1 MKLQFKIWLIAFFIV
16 STTKNYAQENHAIPK
31 LVLPIGHTSFINQLV
46 FSPDGTKIASAG
58 ADHTAKIWDVA
69 SGKLLIDFNGFGSHN
84 RVFSVA
90 FSPDGTLLAT
100 ASGADILLW
109 DASTGIIRD
118 TIINKSKKEISH
130 LDFSADGKSI
140 YAICLN
146 EVNAWDLDSKKIIIK
161 GIDFLETNSQLEF
174 SPFRNLFAIASNS
187 TIEVYDSTGN
197 NVASLE
203 NISKPQNVQ
212 FGYKDSLVTF
222 LTASGELYHYHLDL
236 STSDTVSNIDS
247 TYQIKAL
254 PDSLNKFITSYTY
267 SPDRKTIVLIRT
279 TGAHQYALILNTK
292 DLTEL
297 ARIEF
302 PFGNAF
308 KDLVISN
315 NSKYYAFLRR
325 NDSDD
330 QNHRIDSTLLIWNRD
345 TKSVS
350 IIKQPEHLG
359 FQELIFSPDNKKFIS
374 TYELSKPLL
383 WDIEKQSVST
393 HLEMFGKETA
403 LIKSMY
409 SADGNKIIQ
418 IKDGGIVEF
427 WEANTLKKITEVT
440 GSNIINNN
448 NALQNYPVFNFDASK
463 MFEIYQDDISNK
475 WGIRIWS
482 IVKSKKSTKFEVL
495 FDPIQSS
502 LPIQFLHINSDSAST
517 RLISTNSFGKIN
529 LWNIETKMLVR
540 SISDS
545 VVMNFAKFSPNG
557 KLILGSGNKWVK
569 AWNTADG
576 SLQYR
581 IGLPSDTVYSLNMSQ
596 NGVLL
601 GVMKLRDTSIQIFD
615 MNTGKFLKSI
625 QSKSKFYSL
634 SFSQDG
640 TKAVTY
646 SMPDIEKAK
655 TRFYTDVWDLKLPGE
670 LITNSLNYF
679 QSYGLGSYFKTNSL
693 DFDDS
698 HFTANALIKNPLFS
712 PDGKKIL
719 TVYANDPNELMLWSV
734 DGNDSLKLKGHTRP
748 IVSANFSKDG
758 KYIFT
763 GSLDNTSKI
772 WKLDGTP
779 LFTFIGL
786 PGAEFLVLDSLMRFD
801 GSNEAK
807 KSLYVT
813 CGNEIIDL
821 EQFEDMCWEPDLV
834 AKTLGTVKGQ
844 IKAQSLSAI
853 KLCSMIPLVVNEN
866 DTKEAYNFTIF
877 EHQGGIGKLELYVNN
892 KRIKNLLKSDLT
904 KIKELQYQLK
914 VEKNFVQPYFMKGIQ
929 NVVYLRA
936 YTSDNK
942 ILSRGGTDDDDE
954 VDHSRM
960 HKSTENVKP
969 DVYLVSVGIN
979 KYGAAQLNKLIA
991 PPYDA
996 KEFSK
1001 AIVSS
1006 SSNLFNQKDTVD
1018 HVFSYVFTS
1027 DSIAPNKENIMKAL
1041 SNIALKAKA
1050 DDIFIFFFAGHAIY
1064 YNSPDDIDR
1073 NQLYLLT
1080 SASASFDMKTKT
1092 ERDAAISS
1100 DELLTALQ
1108 TMKMSNQIL
1117 VLDACNTGSI
1127 NKDVRVLEKLNDKQ
1141 GTFILAGSAPT
1152 ESSFERTDLMHG
1164 YLTYSL
1170 LQDIKEGT
1178 NLHSDENGK
1187 NNIIGAYEWLD
1198 ESRKLVIKKSKEFNG
1213 QVQEPQVFGKNSFDV
1228 GKVDTKVRDA
1238 IFLPQLKKLIGN
1250 ISADGDDEKQLKGA
1264 QDLRDSLPKLLF
1276 DYIGKNN
1283 LTNEIGYNSDISSE
1297 NKNAYVV
1304 NVSDYKLV
1312 GKSISVQIKIT
1323 RGSEFITPKKTF
1335 TDLLSNKSAF
1345 MNGIAKFVIESIK
1358 NSKIN

>member
-1 MKLQFKIWLIAFFIV
+1 MKLQIKIWLIAFLIV
-16 STTKNYAQENHAIPK
+16 SVTKNYAQENHAIPK

-69 SGKLLIDFNGFGSHN
+69 SGKLLIDLNGFGSHN

-90 FSPDGTLLAT
+90 FSPDGSLLAT

-109 DASTGIIRD
+109 NANTGVIRD
-118 TIINKSKKEISH
+118 TIINKSKKEISR
-130 LDFSADGKSI
+130 LVFSENGKSI

-146 EVNAWDLDSKKIIIK
+146 EVNAWDIDSKKIIIK
-161 GIDFLETNSQLEF
+161 GIDFLQANSELEF
-174 SPFRNLFAIASNS
+174 SPFRNLFAIASNAS
-187 TIEVYDSTGN
+187 IEIYDSTGN
-197 NVASLE
+197 NITSLDKL
-203 NISKPQNVQ
+203 SKPQNVQ
-212 FGYKDSLVTF
+212 FGFKDSLITY
-222 LTASGELYHYHLDL
+222 LTESGELYHYHLDL
-236 STSDTVSNIDS
+236 NTSDTVSKNDS

-267 SPDRKTIVLIRT
+267 SPDRNTIVLIRT
-279 TGAHQYALILNTK
+279 TGSKQLALILNTK
-292 DLTEL
+292 DFKEL

-330 QNHRIDSTLLIWNRD
+330 QNHRVDSTLLIWDRD
-345 TKSVS
+345 SKTVS
-350 IIKQPEHLG
+350 ILKQPDQLG

-383 WDIEKQSVST
+383 WDIEKQRVVT

-403 LIKSMY
+403 LIKSMF
-409 SADGNKIIQ
+409 STDGNKIIQ

-427 WEANTLKKITEVT
+427 WETNTLKKITEVT
-440 GSNIINNN
+440 GSNSINNN
-448 NALQNYPVFNFDASK
+448 NTLQNYPVFNDDATKMCEIVYDDSSK
-463 MFEIYQDDISNK
+463 N
-475 WGIRIWS
+475 WGIRVWT
-482 IVKSKKSTKFEVL
+482 IVKSKRSSKFEVL
-495 FDPIQSS
+495 YDPSQLSV
-502 LPIQFLHINSDSAST
+502 PIKYLQIHSDSANTSI
-517 RLISTNSFGKIN
+517 ISTNALGKIN
-529 LWNIETKMLVR
+529 VWNLEKKSLVR

-557 KLILGSGNKWVK
+557 KLIVGSGNKWVK
-569 AWNTADG
+569 AWNTTDG

-581 IGLPSDTVYSLNMSQ
+581 ISLPSDTVYSLNMSQ
-596 NGVLL
+596 NGALL
-601 GVMKLRDTSIQIFD
+601 GVLKLRDTSILIFD
-615 MNTGKFLKSI
+615 INTGKFLKSI
-625 QSKSKFYSL
+625 RSTSKFYSL

-640 TKAVTY
+640 SKAVTY

-655 TRFYTDVWDLKLPGE
+655 TKFYTDVWDLKLPGE
-670 LITNSLNYF
+670 QINNSLNYF
-679 QSYGLGSYFKTNSL
+679 QSVGLGSYFKTNSL

-719 TVYANDPNELMLWSV
+719 TVYANDPNELMLWNV

-748 IVSANFSKDG
+748 IVSAGFSKDG

-786 PGAEFLVLDSLMRFD
+786 PGAEYLVLDSLMRFD

-821 EQFEDMCWEPDLV
+821 EQFEDICWEPDLV
-834 AKTLGTVKGQ
+834 AKTLGVIKGP

-853 KLCSMIPLVVNEN
+853 KLCSMIPLIVNEN
-866 DTKEAYNFTIF
+866 DTKDAYNFTIF
-877 EHQGGIGKLELYVNN
+877 EHQGGIGKIELYVNN
-892 KRIKNLLKSDLT
+892 KRIKNLAKSDLT
-904 KIKELQYQLK
+904 KIKDMQYALK
-914 VEKNFVQPYFMKGIQ
+914 VDKNFVQPYFMKGIQ

-942 ILSRGGTDDDDE
+942 ILSRGGTDEDDE
-954 VDHSRM
+954 VDRTRLRKTIS
-960 HKSTENVKP
+960 NVKP

-979 KYGAAQLNKLIA
+979 KYGAAPLNKLIA

-1001 AIVSS
+1001 AIVNS
-1006 SSNLFNQKDTVD
+1006 SSNLFNQTDTAN

-1027 DSIAPNKENIMKAL
+1027 DSITPNKENIMKAL
-1041 SNIALKAKA
+1041 SNITLKAKA
-1050 DDIFIFFFAGHAIY
+1050 DDILIFFFAGHAIY
-1064 YNSPDDIDR
+1064 YNSPDDIER

-1080 SASASFDMKTKT
+1080 SASTSFDMKSKS
-1092 ERDAAISS
+1092 ERDVAISS

-1108 TMKMSNQIL
+1108 AMKMSNQIL

-1152 ESSFERTDLMHG
+1152 ESSFERTDLLHG

-1178 NLHSDENGK
+1178 SLQIDENGK
-1187 NNIIGAYEWLD
+1187 KNIIGAYEWLD
-1198 ESRKLVIKKSKEFNG
+1198 ESRKLVIKKSKEYNG
-1213 QVQEPQVFGKNSFDV
+1213 QLQEPQVFGKNSFDV

-1238 IFLPQLKKLIGN
+1238 IFLPQLKKIIGT

-1264 QDLRDSLPKLLF
+1264 QDFRDSLPNLLF

-1283 LTNEIGYNSDISSE
+1283 LTNEISYNSEIGSE

-1304 NVSDYKLV
+1304 NISDYKIV
-1312 GKSISVQIKIT
+1312 GKSVSVQIKIT

-1335 TDLLSNKSAF
+1335 TDLHTNKAAL
-1345 MNGIAKFVIESIK
+1345 MNAIAKFVIDSVKI
-1358 NSKIN
+1358 SKPN